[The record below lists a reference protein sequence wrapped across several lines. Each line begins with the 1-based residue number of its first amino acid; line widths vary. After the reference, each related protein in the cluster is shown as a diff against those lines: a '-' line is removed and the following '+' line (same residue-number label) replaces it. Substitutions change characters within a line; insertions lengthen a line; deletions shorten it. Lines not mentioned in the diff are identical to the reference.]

1 MILKLTNAVTTL
13 QGRAHLINTD
23 HIVAMYEAEVQGKV
37 VTFVYGITKDNW
49 EVQETMDEID
59 KLLGL
64 TT

>member
-13 QGRAHLINTD
+13 QGRALFINTD

-49 EVQETMDEID
+49 EVQETIDEID

>member
-1 MILKLTNAVTTL
+1 MIIKLTNAVTAL
-13 QGRAHLINTD
+13 QGRALFINTD
-23 HIVAMYEAEVQGKV
+23 HIVAIYEAELDGKV
-37 VTFVYGITKDNW
+37 VTFIYGITKDNW

>member
-13 QGRAHLINTD
+13 QGRALFINTD
-23 HIVAMYEAEVQGKV
+23 HIVAMYEAEIQGKV

-49 EVQETMDEID
+49 EVQETIDEID

>member
-13 QGRAHLINTD
+13 QGRALLINTD